1 MTVRVLLIDDH
12 PVVLDGLTIALEAHG
27 IEIAGKARTLAE
39 ARSLLSSVEAD
50 VALLDLRLPDGSG
63 TDLLSA
69 DDGAADGP
77 AFIVLSTF
85 QTPQYV
91 AAAVALGASGFV
103 AKTAPTE
110 DIVEAVQSVAEG
122 GTAFPRDLVRPGRN
136 RWIPFTR
143 REHDIIAGV
152 LAGRSNDEL
161 SVDLHVAR
169 KTVEAYLTR
178 LYTRFGVL
186 TRTELAIL
194 AEREQ
199 WLSLPVRDGARSRQ
213 DT

>member
-1 MTVRVLLIDDH
+1 MTLRVLLIDDH
-12 PVVLDGLTIALEAHG
+12 PVVLDGLAIALEAHG
-27 IEIAGKARTLAE
+27 IEIAGRARSVADARTLLAT
-39 ARSLLSSVEAD
+39 VDAD

-63 TDLLSA
+63 TELLSEENA
-69 DDGAADGP
+69 SANGP
-77 AFIVLSTF
+77 AFIVLSMF

-91 AAAVALGASGFV
+91 SAAAALGASGFI

-110 DIVEAVQSVAEG
+110 DIVEAVQTVADG

-136 RWIPFTR
+136 RWIPLTR
-143 REHDIIAGV
+143 REHEIIAGV

-161 SVDLHVAR
+161 SADLHVAR

-178 LYTRFGVL
+178 LYNRFGVL

-199 WLSLPVRDGARSRQ
+199 WLSLPVREGTKGPRIV
-213 DT
+213 

>member
-27 IEIAGKARTLAE
+27 LEIAGQARTLAD
-39 ARSLLSSVEAD
+39 ARTLLATVEAD

-63 TDLLSA
+63 TDLLA
-69 DDGAADGP
+69 AGDGAPDGP

-122 GTAFPRDLVRPGRN
+122 GTAFPRDMVRPGRS

-143 REHDIIAGV
+143 REHDIIEGV

-161 SVDLHVAR
+161 SADLHVAR

-186 TRTELAIL
+186 TRTELAVL

-199 WLSLPVRDGARSRQ
+199 WLSLPVRDGARSHK
-213 DT
+213 DA

>member
-1 MTVRVLLIDDH
+1 MLLA
-12 PVVLDGLTIALEAHG
+12 T
-27 IEIAGKARTLAE
+27 
-39 ARSLLSSVEAD
+39 VEAD

-63 TDLLSA
+63 TDLLSMG
-69 DDGAADGP
+69 DAAPDGP
-77 AFIVLSTF
+77 AIIILSMF

-110 DIVEAVQSVAEG
+110 DIVDAVQSVAQG
-122 GTAFPRDLVRPGRN
+122 GTAFPRDMVRPGRS

-161 SVDLHVAR
+161 SADLHVAR

-199 WLSLPVRDGARSRQ
+199 WLSLPVRNGARSHK
-213 DT
+213 DA